1 VESNTVTATVSMVQT
16 VQNRKLK
23 NSNIEKVLSTIK
35 PANPSTNEKIK
46 EIRKI
51 FLNLRLPMIT
61 HLNG

>member
-23 NSNIEKVLSTIK
+23 NSNIEKVISLIK
-35 PANPSTNEKIK
+35 SANPSTNEKIK

-51 FLNLRLPMIT
+51 FLDLRLPMIT
-61 HLNG
+61 HLDG

>member
-1 VESNTVTATVSMVQT
+1 MVQT
-16 VQNRKLK
+16 VQNTKLK
-23 NSNIEKVLSTIK
+23 NSNIEKVLSLIK

-61 HLNG
+61 HLDG